1 MSEPLFDLRSE
12 ETTIK
17 LFAAL
22 VEFIEHGASRTNEG
36 VDAMIDGLPEFF
48 AGTMP
53 LLRDPVNRERVKE
66 RIEELNA

>member
-1 MSEPLFDLRSE
+1 MSAVFDAHSE
-12 ETTIK
+12 EITLR

-22 VEFIEHGASRTNEG
+22 VNFIEDGASRTNEG